1 VIELS
6 VETGEPSAQQVVEA
20 KVLEN
25 LRQNFDDFWK
35 NREMRLY
42 DLCVV
47 ACPPQSL
54 RTMRKLKRV
63 VDQRQMFLL
72 RANGRRING

>member
-1 VIELS
+1 
-6 VETGEPSAQQVVEA
+6 VETGDPSAQQVVEA

-25 LRQNFDDFWK
+25 LRHNFDDFWK

-42 DLCVV
+42 DLRVV

-63 VDQRQMFLL
+63 VDERQMFLL
-72 RANGRRING
+72 RANGRLING